1 MIRMQLP
8 TVKVM
13 LSDGSEHTVELRMS
27 DMLRYDMVRA
37 KNKWP
42 VAVEAQTLAGAVAAA
57 AALHRLGIRTGNLE
71 TILDDIAMIEA
82 DDEVDEVDPT

>member
-1 MIRMQLP
+1 MQLP

-27 DMLRYDMVRA
+27 DMLRYDMVRT

-42 VAVEAQTLAGAVAAA
+42 VAAEAQTLAGAVSTA

-71 TILDDIAMIEA
+71 TILDDIAMVEDVAEA
-82 DDEVDEVDPT
+82 DEVDPT